1 MASKTIEHHH
11 GAVGAW
17 AKRCYF
23 AGRAAMEAM
32 LRSFDLGS
40 TQWYI
45 LHRLVHDGPVIQRDL
60 GLLLQI
66 ERATLTVI
74 VAALVRKGWV
84 EQLPDEA
91 DLRRKLLHVTP
102 EGLALWNRLPD
113 LGTVINVEAFDGIS
127 DADME
132 IAVRVLRTATERLD
146 AFTDKGHRA

>member
-1 MASKTIEHHH
+1 MASEIIEGHH

-32 LRSFDLGS
+32 LRPYDLGS

-45 LHRLVHDGPVIQRDL
+45 LHRLVQDGPVKQRDL
-60 GLLLQI
+60 GVLLQI

-84 EQLPDEA
+84 EQVPDKA

-102 EGLALWNRLPD
+102 EGRALWNRLPD
-113 LGTVINVEAFDGIS
+113 LAAVINAEAFDGID

-132 IAVRVLRTATERLD
+132 VAVRVLRTATERLD
-146 AFTDKGHRA
+146 AFIKEHRS